1 MIVSCTH
8 SFLGSV
14 FAKDRERFLGPAP
27 AGRQRHP
34 TKPPHVKCRKVMGQT
49 QHLWKS
55 SSSLPHVLMLMH
67 VFYWVPR
74 LTFVRVGIPLWFPS
88 RDTGEVL
95 ANWPSRVPRPLCD
108 STHTW
113 GRTRDGHT
121 SPCPGHHVTCAFL
134 QKMLTLS
141 SCVEFSLDGGEDS
154 SFAARCL
161 WREGSCRL
169 GVWVQTSVSIVSLM

>member
-34 TKPPHVKCRKVMGQT
+34 TKPPHVKCRKVMGQP

-88 RDTGEVL
+88 GTLEKLGQTGLPGSLALSATAPTHGVAPVMATRHPVQGTMSLVL
-95 ANWPSRVPRPLCD
+95 
-108 STHTW
+108 
-113 GRTRDGHT
+113 
-121 SPCPGHHVTCAFL
+121 
-134 QKMLTLS
+134 
-141 SCVEFSLDGGEDS
+141 SCK
-154 SFAARCL
+154 RC
-161 WREGSCRL
+161 
-169 GVWVQTSVSIVSLM
+169 